1 MATLKSNNELKNSQT
16 FHTSPIISDRERI
29 GEYMTRGAIPR
40 LLFKC
45 FIFDVNIPKTD
56 IKYQFSFTIV
66 SQLGKRFSTW
76 PLLLLVDAVLFI
88 RIRRW

>member
-56 IKYQFSFTIV
+56 IINSH
-66 SQLGKRFSTW
+66 SQLYHNWENDFQRG
-76 PLLLLVDAVLFI
+76 LYYY
-88 RIRRW
+88 